1 MHYAYFI
8 FRIERDD
15 KYKNVQHQ
23 NDVWHGGKNIT
34 KKINAVSLYSRVY
47 YSVQKGIFKAC
58 I

>member
-8 FRIERDD
+8 YYIERDD

-34 KKINAVSLYSRVY
+34 KKINAVSLYSRV
-47 YSVQKGIFKAC
+47 
-58 I
+58 